1 MSDKHPNNRKR
12 KAETPAPNRPEAQ
25 GPLIFAAC
33 GGVVGVRR
41 DSDSGAFTASFA
53 NLRHGGAGQYTR
65 AKRAQQRIHQELT
78 EVLATHSLQYI
89 PSQRGT
95 IVALCSNLQRPSL
108 VLDGPTLQQ
117 RAAIPDVQAVT
128 VDPSGLLP
136 SKPAQTPPALSSP
149 NPTAQAAC
157 QLLPAVFVMEPHA
170 SEERH
175 LRDGEL
181 VVARGLDVPLR
192 LLPEGLRP
200 EGEQRRHSQAGPD
213 SLHTV
218 VQGLRWRLD
227 TGCQQV
233 EDAERL
239 FLQKT
244 RLIAS
249 SSRLLQQLCESS
261 WPGSHAASASGQ
273 PPRPLL
279 AVQSVQHSFGQGRMH
294 VRVCIGLDN
303 HTHIYAIRSAQLLL
317 TSSEFAL
324 SGETAVA
331 VDVAAGLA
339 VLTATADIGSLPQR
353 GGAQGGSRVDVS
365 VAVPVS
371 PLHPVPGDIP
381 GLASGDFHIQQDEK
395 QMLLEAVVE
404 ALHRHLGMETISQA
418 GDVAHLGG
426 PSGSIRLRQYGS
438 QFVEATVCA
447 GSQGQLDML
456 AECLGPVLADSQA
469 GEVVVEPSPVSHAAI
484 GAMERAIAALSLEL
498 EAGIDWIEK
507 ELAQLPGLGPG
518 DATAAAALE
527 PGVKEELSDV
537 YNQVL
542 AMQSSTARSMVACL
556 Q

>member
-233 EDAERL
+233 W
-239 FLQKT
+239 T
-244 RLIAS
+244 TI
-249 SSRLLQQLCESS
+249 
-261 WPGSHAASASGQ
+261 
-273 PPRPLL
+273 
-279 AVQSVQHSFGQGRMH
+279 
-294 VRVCIGLDN
+294 
-303 HTHIYAIRSAQLLL
+303 HTS
-317 TSSEFAL
+317 TP